1 MGGQTN
7 RSPWTSVPRSDSAPK
22 DSLQRRAIPQSLG
35 QSRGAGHCGPAAPC
49 LLHCTRSEVTMRFH
63 SLRTA
68 VLFGLVA
75 LALMANGKKPIAAAQ
90 LAPPPAPPSVALSAS
105 SASVQAGQPVTL
117 TWSSTNAT
125 SVTLEPS
132 VGRVAA
138 QGSTTVRPSQST
150 TYTAA
155 ATGAGG
161 SAHASAQVIITPAP
175 PPAAVREPS
184 QEEIP
189 SDQRQMRG
197 LDEQI
202 QEIKSDALRMSAEL
216 SQLEEKLLY
225 PSGTQVAIFVALAK
239 GDTMRLDAVRLQIDG
254 QLVAHYIYSAKELQA
269 LRKGG
274 VQRIYVGNV
283 ATGDHKLDVL
293 VDGKLE
299 DGADFSRSG
308 QFAFRKE
315 VKPKLV
321 GLTLAGP
328 RSSNTPIALGE
339 W

>member
-1 MGGQTN
+1 
-7 RSPWTSVPRSDSAPK
+7 
-22 DSLQRRAIPQSLG
+22 
-35 QSRGAGHCGPAAPC
+35 
-49 LLHCTRSEVTMRFH
+49 
-63 SLRTA
+63 

-75 LALMANGKKPIAAAQ
+75 LALTANGEKPISAAQ
-90 LAPPPAPPSVALSAS
+90 QAPPSASPSVALSAS
-105 SASVQAGQPVTL
+105 PASAQAGQPVTL
-117 TWSSTNAT
+117 TWSSSNAT
-125 SVTLEPS
+125 SVTLQPS
-132 VGRVAA
+132 VGPIAA
-138 QGSTTVRPSQST
+138 QGSATVRPSQST
-150 TYTAA
+150 TYTLT
-155 ATGAGG
+155 ATGPGG
-161 SAHASAQVIITPAP
+161 SAHASAEVTIIPAP
-175 PPAAVREPS
+175 SQSAVREHS
-184 QEEIP
+184 QEQIS
-189 SDQRQMRG
+189 SDQREMRG

-202 QEIKSDALRMSAEL
+202 QEIKSDSLRMAAEL
-216 SQLEEKLLY
+216 NQLEEKLLY
-225 PSGTQVAIFVALAK
+225 PSGTQVAIFVELAK

-299 DGADFSRSG
+299 GGADFSRTG
-308 QFAFRKE
+308 QFTFRKE

-328 RSSNTPIALGE
+328 RSGNTPITLGD

>member
-1 MGGQTN
+1 
-7 RSPWTSVPRSDSAPK
+7 
-22 DSLQRRAIPQSLG
+22 
-35 QSRGAGHCGPAAPC
+35 
-49 LLHCTRSEVTMRFH
+49 MRFH

-68 VLFGLVA
+68 ILFGFVA

-90 LAPPPAPPSVALSAS
+90 TAPPASPSVVLSAS
-105 SASVQAGQPVTL
+105 PASAQAGQSVTL
-117 TWSSTNAT
+117 KWSSTNAT
-125 SVTLEPS
+125 SITLEPA
-132 VGRVAA
+132 VGPVAT
-138 QGSTTVRPSQST
+138 QGSTKVRLSQST
-150 TYTAA
+150 TYTVT
-155 ATGAGG
+155 ATGPGG

-175 PPAAVREPS
+175 SPAAVQKPS
-184 QEEIP
+184 QEGVS
-189 SDQRQMRG
+189 SDQQQMRG

-216 SQLEEKLLY
+216 SRLEEKLLY
-225 PSGTQVAIFVALAK
+225 PSGTQVAIFVELAK
-239 GDTMRLDAVRLQIDG
+239 GDTLRLDSVRLQIDG
-254 QLVAHYIYSAKELQA
+254 QLVARYIYSAKELQA

-299 DGADFSRSG
+299 GGSDFSRTG
-308 QFAFRKE
+308 QFTFRKD

-321 GLTLAGP
+321 GLTVSGP
-328 RSSNTPIALGE
+328 RSGSTPITLGD

>member
-1 MGGQTN
+1 
-7 RSPWTSVPRSDSAPK
+7 
-22 DSLQRRAIPQSLG
+22 
-35 QSRGAGHCGPAAPC
+35 
-49 LLHCTRSEVTMRFH
+49 MRFSS

-75 LALMANGKKPIAAAQ
+75 LALMANGKKSIAAAQ
-90 LAPPPAPPSVALSAS
+90 LAPPASPSVALSAS
-105 SASVQAGQPVTL
+105 PASVQAGQPVTL

-132 VGRVAA
+132 VARVAA

-150 TYTAA
+150 TYTVT
-155 ATGAGG
+155 ATGPGG
-161 SAHASAQVIITPAP
+161 SAHASAQVMITPAP
-175 PPAAVREPS
+175 LQAAVRKPS
-184 QEEIP
+184 PEEIP
-189 SDQRQMRG
+189 SGQRQMRG

-202 QEIKSDALRMSAEL
+202 QEIKSDALRVSAEL

-239 GDTMRLDAVRLQIDG
+239 GDAMRLDAVRLQIDG

-283 ATGDHKLDVL
+283 ASGEHKLNVV
-293 VDGKLE
+293 VDGKLKA
-299 DGADFSRSG
+299 GTDFSRTEH
-308 QFAFRKE
+308 FTFHKE

-321 GLTLAGP
+321 ELTVG
-328 RSSNTPIALGE
+328 SDSGKTPIAFGE
-339 W
+339 L